1 VSAGAVVP
9 DPVHQALIG
18 EAGEC
23 AALAISV
30 YDDDGRYVAV
40 NRRAQELL
48 GYSREELL
56 AHDVGDFTSGGID
69 RSVLLRSQVREGVRV
84 VERKDGTTFPAAFVV
99 APTRLAGL
107 DFFVSVWWEIAPE
120 DPRAGGAT

>member
-69 RSVLLRSQVREGVRV
+69 RSVLLRPQVREGVRV
-84 VERKDGTTFPAAFVV
+84 VERKDGTTFPASFVV

-107 DFFVSVWWEIAPE
+107 DFFVSVWWEIAPD